1 MQLNAQSI
9 VVRRF
14 IAALINWDS
23 RQLDTVASLGLPDG
37 IGTGGTDAR

>member
-23 RQLDTVASLGLPDG
+23 RQLDTVASPGL
-37 IGTGGTDAR
+37 GTDAG